1 MHCTLTYDLGATG
14 DRRTQIEAEIDKIL
28 KPYRWAKRLTT
39 FYVVEIDSKEN
50 WDKLLT
56 DLQNLSKSI
65 SERFHFI
72 MSPPMTGG
80 RYNGILPSGKWDF
93 INEITSKG

>member
-39 FYVVEIDSKEN
+39 FYVIEINSSVR
-50 WDKLLT
+50 LR
-56 DLQNLSKSI
+56 I
-65 SERFHFI
+65 
-72 MSPPMTGG
+72 
-80 RYNGILPSGKWDF
+80 
-93 INEITSKG
+93 